1 MEEII
6 RDGIVNFEARWGL
19 RPNGI
24 LMHPWTFL
32 ELRKD
37 TTQYPGDDMDFVEGI
52 AIYRSPDMKDNE
64 IKFVL

>member
-6 RDGIVNFEARWGL
+6 REGIASFHMRWGL

-32 ELRKD
+32 ELGKGPAQFPWQD
-37 TTQYPGDDMDFVEGI
+37 SMDFEGI
-52 AIYRSPDMKDNE
+52 AIYRSPDMKENE
-64 IKFVL
+64 IKFVI